1 MSVTPSFPKR
11 SLPRYQNARSATS
24 KKNEKKA
31 FTHQEFINFIEPFYA
46 ALKSKNYE
54 ELKKVSKVKKFEF
67 DTGIYSK
74 LSELLCEK
82 LMSAYSFKDDVEI
95 EDISFDTPLELKT
108 PIKLKSFPTTFFEK
122 NRILE
127 SYRASTF
134 NNFLAEY
141 EAQVNRNNK
150 RREKLVE
157 ELPRLCKMPAY
168 FYLFDQINTKLEEV
182 YKRTKSL
189 KKSTKLTDFDKE
201 TVREYLLRIQEFFDA
216 FGYPDQFTGVEANYK
231 PLFEEAIDE
240 EYEEE
245 IQFFK

>member
-1 MSVTPSFPKR
+1 MSVAPSFPKR
-11 SLPRYQNARSATS
+11 SLPRYQNARSAIS

-31 FTHQEFINFIEPFYA
+31 FTHQEFISFVEPFYA
-46 ALKSKNYE
+46 ALKAKHYA
-54 ELKKVSKVKKFEF
+54 ELKKMSKVKKFDF
-67 DTGIYSK
+67 DTGIYTR

-82 LMSAYSFKDDVEI
+82 LMSAYSFKDDIQI

-127 SYRASTF
+127 NYRENTF

-141 EAQVNRNNK
+141 EAQVGRNN
-150 RREKLVE
+150 RRRRILLE
-157 ELPRLCKMPAY
+157 ELPKLCKMPTY
-168 FYLFDQINTKLEEV
+168 FYLFDQINTKLEDV
-182 YKRTKSL
+182 YKRAKNI
-189 KKSTKLTDFDKE
+189 KKSTKFTDIDKE
-201 TVREYLLRIQEFFDA
+201 TIREYLERIREFFDE
-216 FGYPDQFTGVEANYK
+216 FDQPDQFSNVEPSHK
-231 PLFEEAIDE
+231 TLFDEAVDE